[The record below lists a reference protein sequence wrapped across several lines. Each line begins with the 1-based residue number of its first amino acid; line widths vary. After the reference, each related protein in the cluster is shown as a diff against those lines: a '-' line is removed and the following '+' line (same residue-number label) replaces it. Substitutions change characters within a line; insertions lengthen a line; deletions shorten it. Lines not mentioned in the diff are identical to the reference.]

1 MDLENIDLGE
11 NYFNGTLP
19 VDFFN
24 SNLVFVNISLNQ
36 FSGSIP
42 PLYGD
47 QSRLETV
54 YMFDNMLS
62 GTFPQWLSN
71 VVTLVDLRINNNKLS
86 GSIPNSVE
94 NLQNLRY
101 RE

>member
-1 MDLENIDLGE
+1 
-11 NYFNGTLP
+11 
-19 VDFFN
+19 
-24 SNLVFVNISLNQ
+24 
-36 FSGSIP
+36 
-42 PLYGD
+42 
-47 QSRLETV
+47 
-54 YMFDNMLS
+54 MFDNMLS